1 MFFRRFPTDLP
12 QLYLLAL
19 FAANGGLGGRS
30 AFQGVALR
38 FLAIV
43 AHAMTVKGDNQRQA
57 VGGDQLDAVFIVDM
71 LFPERRQMNFN
82 RIEEIAPFI
91 WRVGGDPVAGDGAC
105 HRIDGITLFVQR
117 QSDRRA
123 GRTGRRHLLGV
134 AQLGNILLNSL
145 ALIRR
150 KLPRGSVAKGVQ

>member
-1 MFFRRFPTDLP
+1 
-12 QLYLLAL
+12 
-19 FAANGGLGGRS
+19 
-30 AFQGVALR
+30 
-38 FLAIV
+38 
-43 AHAMTVKGDNQRQA
+43 MTVKGDNQRQA

-91 WRVGGDPVAGDGAC
+91 RRVGGDPVAGDGAC

-150 KLPRGSVAKGVQ
+150 KLPRGSVAKGEQ

>member
-1 MFFRRFPTDLP
+1 MGISST
-12 QLYLLAL
+12 L
-19 FAANGGLGGRS
+19 FSSLICCS
-30 AFQGVALR
+30 
-38 FLAIV
+38 
-43 AHAMTVKGDNQRQA
+43 
-57 VGGDQLDAVFIVDM
+57 
-71 LFPERRQMNFN
+71 PERRQMNFN

-91 WRVGGDPVAGDGAC
+91 RRVGGDPVAGDGAC

-134 AQLGNILLNSL
+134 AQLGNILLNSP

-150 KLPRGSVAKGVQ
+150 KLPRGSVAKKACSRGVGGVWRERDTTIR